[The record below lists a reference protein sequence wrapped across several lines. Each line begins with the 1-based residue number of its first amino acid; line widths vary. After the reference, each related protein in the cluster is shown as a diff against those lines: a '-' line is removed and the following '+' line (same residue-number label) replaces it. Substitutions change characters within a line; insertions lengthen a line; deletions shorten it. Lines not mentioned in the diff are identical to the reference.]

1 MRRLLVGLA
10 ALALV
15 PGGLWA
21 AEIRGQVKKVD
32 SAANTVTITVDGKD
46 QTYPCSQ
53 NCQVT
58 TMFTSRGLLPRRNTT
73 MESAGTLKD
82 LTTGSQVTLITET
95 KNGTEQVTQIRTQGG
110 SQTGAQASAQTG
122 MQTSTGIGYGGIRG
136 RLANLGS
143 RVRGIIIVR

>member
-1 MRRLLVGLA
+1 MRKLLAGLA

-15 PGGLWA
+15 PGGLLA

-46 QTYPCSQ
+46 QTYPCAQ

-58 TMFTSRGLLPRRNTT
+58 TMFTSRGGLLSRRNTT
-73 MESAGTLKD
+73 MEVAGTMQD
-82 LTTGSQVTLITET
+82 VTTGSQVTLITET

-110 SQTGAQASAQTG
+110 LQTGAQASVQSG
-122 MQTSTGIGYGGIRG
+122 VQTSTGMGYGGIRG

-143 RVRGIIIVR
+143 RVRGIIR